1 MKTLLIVSTEPHAG
15 KSVMSLALGAFL
27 RDQGTRLAYMKPI
40 SSSVS
45 YATGEPRDRDAETI
59 RAYLGLQ
66 ADVKQIAP
74 VALEGPFLQEAIE
87 SGDRG
92 FRERI
97 LQAHEQLSRDK
108 DFVLLEGRRFLGLGV
123 GAGLSDFDIAERLD
137 ASILVITRYDGE
149 EAVDRVL
156 CAVRLLGGEERIV
169 GVVINSVS
177 MESQLNQVIDVFAP
191 FLDERGAEVMGIV
204 PYDHSQRSVTV
215 EEVVERLG
223 GRVIT
228 EVPLNKEIQYF
239 RLGAGGPESSLR
251 AFRRTPDLGVIT
263 GGDRVEIQQVA
274 LRAPSLRCLI
284 LTGNTPP
291 EREVVR
297 NANERGVPI
306 LLVAQEPMAA
316 AALCE
321 SVLNYSRM
329 HLGPR
334 LDRAVDLLHSNVDL
348 DRIIEKVPDR

>member
-1 MKTLLIVSTEPHAG
+1 MKTLLIVSTETHAG
-15 KSVMSLALGAFL
+15 KSVLSLALGAFL
-27 RDQGTRLAYMKPI
+27 RDQGTRFAYMKPI

-66 ADVKQIAP
+66 ADVKRIAP

-97 LQAHEQLSRDK
+97 LQAHAQISQEQ
-108 DFVLLEGRRFLGLGV
+108 DFVLLEGRRYLGLGV
-123 GAGLSDFDIAERLD
+123 GAGLSDFDIAESLD
-137 ASILVITRYDGE
+137 ANILLITRYDGE
-149 EAVDRVL
+149 EAIDRVL
-156 CAVRLLGGEERIV
+156 CALRLLGREAQVV
-169 GVVINSVS
+169 GVVLNSVS

-191 FLDERGAEVMGIV
+191 FLDERGAEVLGIV
-204 PYDHSQRSVTV
+204 PYDHSLRSVTV

-228 EVPLNKEIQYF
+228 DVPLDKEIQFF

-251 AFRRTPDLGVIT
+251 GFRRTPSLGVIT
-263 GGDRVEIQQVA
+263 GRDRVEIQQVA
-274 LRAPSLRCLI
+274 LKAPGLRCLI
-284 LTGNTPP
+284 LTGNTLP

-297 NANERGVPI
+297 TANEQGVPI
-306 LLVAQEPMAA
+306 ILVGQEPMAA

-321 SVLNYSRM
+321 SVLDHAR
-329 HLGPR
+329 LRVGER
-334 LDRAVDLLHSNVDL
+334 LDQAVRLVRSNVDIE
-348 DRIIEKVPDR
+348 RVIEKVPDR